1 MKFFTHSPRPTFRN
15 RRFRLVCVAL
25 LAPVSVAVAG
35 LAGYRV
41 NVTPSEPAGIWRI
54 RSLDR
59 PPAIGDV
66 VFICPPERQDM
77 NEAALRGYLRSGLC
91 SGGFA
96 PLIKTIVAVAG
107 QRVDIGQ
114 FVLID
119 HVPLPNSALAS
130 SDGKGRSMKPYAG
143 GVVSEGSVFLHS
155 DFVGSFDSRYFG
167 PIPAAGILGLAQEV
181 LTFAP

>member
-1 MKFFTHSPRPTFRN
+1 MKLLTHSPRPTSRN
-15 RRFRLVCVAL
+15 RRFRFVCVAL
-25 LAPVSVAVAG
+25 LAPVSLAVAG

-41 NVTPSEPAGIWRI
+41 NVTPSEPIGIWRI
-54 RSLDR
+54 RSLGR

-66 VFICPPERQDM
+66 VFICPPERPDM
-77 NEAALRGYLRSGLC
+77 DEAALRGYLRSGLC

-96 PLIKTIVAVAG
+96 PLIKTIVASAG
-107 QRVDIGQ
+107 QQVEIGQ
-114 FVLID
+114 SVTVD
-119 HVPLPNSALAS
+119 HVALPYSALAS
-130 SDGKGRSMKPYAG
+130 RDGKWRPLTPHAG
-143 GVVSEGSVFLHS
+143 GVVPNGFVFLHS